1 MQPPEPLVFADDGA
15 FPNSRLPALLYR
27 GAIVTGRDL
36 GPAFETLF
44 GRNGWT
50 GSWRNGLYSFHH
62 YHSTAHEVLG
72 IHRGNVKVLL
82 GGEKGRVITL
92 TAGDVV
98 VIPAGVAH
106 RNVES
111 SSDYGVVGAYPTGT
125 SPDVQYGKPGERPG
139 TDRTISSLDIPS
151 LDPVGGA
158 SGSLASL
165 WSKAR

>member
-1 MQPPEPLVFADDGA
+1 MQPPEPLVFADDGS
-15 FPNSRLPALLYR
+15 FPNSRLPALFYR
-27 GAIVTGRDL
+27 GAIATSRDL

-72 IHRGNVKVLL
+72 IHRGSVKVLL
-82 GGEKGRVITL
+82 GGDKGRMVTL
-92 TAGDVV
+92 TAGDVI

-125 SPDVQYGKPGERPG
+125 
-139 TDRTISSLDIPS
+139 
-151 LDPVGGA
+151 
-158 SGSLASL
+158 
-165 WSKAR
+165 